1 MLGNNR
7 IRMISPPVRRVY
19 GVIETFENDINLE
32 YITSDTYLKTITI
45 ERVGEEGK
53 FFGFGICQKLN
64 THLTK
69 SDYPISTATTIKA
82 VIFDDNSFYSDMFP
96 PFKVTEVHK
105 DENNGELSI
114 TAYDAIYR
122 AAEHTIDEI
131 KTTVTTI
138 EKFAKDIALFLGC
151 KDVYFI
157 GSESSEA
164 CFNCVYNETA
174 LANYEG
180 TETIRSVLDDI
191 AEATQTIYYIN
202 NNNHLVFKRLD
213 KDGLEALTITK
224 DDYITLDSGENRR
237 LTNLVSATELGDNL
251 TAILKGKAKGALIR
265 VDNVADNEH
274 TVEVTT
280 NATNITRCGK
290 NLAPTLAE
298 GEVVDSKGVTFTG
311 TADGGIRVSGTPTDV
326 AVIQLGS
333 IVAPTRQ
340 GKLTISLS
348 GDFYNIVPDFK
359 LLDTNG
365 TLLKQVQTSNKETVN
380 LADYPTAATWVMAIK
395 RLANNVEVSGTV
407 YFQVEY
413 GETATAYEKYNAQ
426 SYTVGAEGKVE
437 GVTSLAPTM
446 TIYSN
451 IPEAEINIKYER
463 SNVISGTTQYIRN
476 NPFWDLRADRAQLV
490 DDALTAVWGMT
501 INQFDCV
508 WRGNPQ
514 LEIGD
519 KIALI
524 TKDNEKVISYVLND
538 VIDYSGGLTQRTSWH
553 YTESEETASNPS
565 NLGELLTQTYAKVDK
580 VNKRI
585 EMVVSATDG
594 NTETLNQ
601 LVSDKDGIVA
611 SVERVEKRLTD
622 DLAPITSDIAELTK
636 SVEAQI
642 TAEDVRFAINTEIE
656 KGAQK
661 VVTSTG
667 YTFNE
672 EGLTVEKSGSEM
684 KTTISDDGM
693 RVYRDNHEVLTAD
706 NRGVKAENLHATTYL
721 IIGTNSRFEDYG
733 GRTGCFWIG

>member
-1 MLGNNR
+1 MVGKNARL
-7 IRMISPPVRRVY
+7 ISPSVRRVH
-19 GVIETFENDINLE
+19 GIIETFEDDINLE
-32 YITSDTYLKTITI
+32 YITQDDYLKTITI

-69 SDYPISTATTIKA
+69 SDYPITTATTIKA
-82 VIFDDNSFYSDMFP
+82 TIYDDLSFYSDMFP

-105 DENNGELSI
+105 DENSGELSI

-122 AAEHTIDEI
+122 AAEHTIDEVN
-131 KTTVTTI
+131 TTVTTI
-138 EKFAKDIALFLGC
+138 EKFVQDIAIFLGC
-151 KDVYFI
+151 DLAGFE
-157 GSESSEA
+157 GTEADEA
-164 CFNCVYNETA
+164 CFNTVYNETA

-202 NNNHLVFKRLD
+202 YQNYLIFKRLD
-213 KDGLEALTITK
+213 KDGVEALTITK

-251 TAILKGKAKGALIR
+251 TATLKEKASGTTVT
-265 VDNVADNEH
+265 VDDVSENAH
-274 TVEVTT
+274 TVEVIVTSKNKVKSFIREAVATEDTNVLFIDCDLKPNTRYTISFTAAVGSRFYLNNYITT
-280 NATNITRCGK
+280 SIHKRTGTGERQSITFYTKRTLGTDNTFYIEGKGWIIAKNDVGNTIVPNFANVQLEEGSAVTDYAPYVAPEAVTVSVAGVDGSAATYT
-290 NLAPTLAE
+290 PDAE
-298 GEVVDSKGVTFTG
+298 G
-311 TADGGIRVSGTPTDV
+311 IVSGV
-326 AVIQLGS
+326 AS
-333 IVAPTRQ
+333 VAPTM
-340 GKLTISLS
+340 
-348 GDFYNIVPDFK
+348 IV
-359 LLDTNG
+359 
-365 TLLKQVQTSNKETVN
+365 TSNS
-380 LADYPTAATWVMAIK
+380 A
-395 RLANNVEVSGTV
+395 
-407 YFQVEY
+407 
-413 GETATAYEKYNAQ
+413 
-426 SYTVGAEGKVE
+426 GALI
-437 GVTSLAPTM
+437 S
-446 TIYSN
+446 
-451 IPEAEINIKYER
+451 IKYEK
-463 SNVISGTTQYIRN
+463 SNTISGTTQYIRN
-476 NPFWDLRADRAQLV
+476 NPFWDLRADRAELV
-490 DDALTAVWGMT
+490 DEALATVWGMT

-508 WRGNPQ
+508 WRGNPA

-524 TKDNEKVISYVLND
+524 TKDNEEVKSYVLND

-601 LVSDKDGIVA
+601 LISDKDGIVA
-611 SVERVEKRLTD
+611 SVEKVEKKITD
-622 DLAPITSDIAELTK
+622 ELAPITSDIAELTK

-642 TAEDVRFAINTEIE
+642 TANDVQLQINSALDNGIN
-656 KGAQK
+656 K
-661 VVTSTG
+661 VTTSTG

-693 RVYRDNHEVLTAD
+693 RVYRNEHEVLTAD
-706 NRGVKAENLHATTYL
+706 NKGVKAENLHATTYL
-721 IIGTNSRFEDYG
+721 IIGNNSRFEDYG

>member
-1 MLGNNR
+1 MVGKNARL
-7 IRMISPPVRRVY
+7 ISPSVRRVY
-19 GVIETFENDINLE
+19 GVIETYENDINLE
-32 YITSDTYLKTITI
+32 YITQDDYLKTITI

-69 SDYPISTATTIKA
+69 SDYPITTATTIKA
-82 VIFDDNSFYSDMFP
+82 AIYDDTSFYSDMFP

-114 TAYDAIYR
+114 TAYDAIYK
-122 AAEHTIDEI
+122 AAEHTIDELE
-131 KTTVTTI
+131 TTVTTI
-138 EKFAKDIALFLGC
+138 KQFAQDIALFLGC
-151 KDVYFI
+151 SGAMFYGARTD
-157 GSESSEA
+157 EA

-202 NNNHLVFKRLD
+202 NYNYLIFKRLN
-213 KDGLEALTITK
+213 KDGEAALTITK
-224 DDYITLDSGENRR
+224 NDYITLDSGENRR

-251 TAILKGKAKGALIR
+251 TATLKGKASGAVIKIDDVSENLHTLKVNI
-265 VDNVADNEH
+265 EH
-274 TVEVTT
+274 TNPEAIKLIVY
-280 NATNITRCGK
+280 
-290 NLAPTLAE
+290 
-298 GEVVDSKGVTFTG
+298 GEDEAS
-311 TADGGIRVSGTPTDV
+311 
-326 AVIQLGS
+326 AVN
-333 IVAPTRQ
+333 
-340 GKLTISLS
+340 
-348 GDFYNIVPDFK
+348 YYPDN
-359 LLDTNG
+359 NG
-365 TLLKQVQTSNKETVN
+365 T
-380 LADYPTAATWVMAIK
+380 
-395 RLANNVEVSGTV
+395 VS
-407 YFQVEY
+407 
-413 GETATAYEKYNAQ
+413 
-426 SYTVGAEGKVE
+426 
-437 GVTSLAPTM
+437 GVTSIAPTM
-446 TIYSN
+446 NFKTDT
-451 IPEAEINIKYER
+451 EGAVINIEYEKA
-463 SNVISGTTQYIRN
+463 NTISGTTQYIRN
-476 NPFWDLRADRAQLV
+476 NPFWDLRADRAELV
-490 DDALTAVWGMT
+490 DEALAIVWGMT

-508 WRGNPQ
+508 WRGNPA

-524 TKDNEKVISYVLND
+524 TKDNEEVKSYVLND

-585 EMVVSATDG
+585 EMIVSATDG

-601 LVSDKDGIVA
+601 LISDKDGIVA
-611 SVERVEKRLTD
+611 SVEKVEKKITD
-622 DLAPITSDIAELTK
+622 ELAPITSDIAELTK

-642 TAEDVRFAINTEIE
+642 TANDVQLQINSALDNGIN
-656 KGAQK
+656 K
-661 VVTSTG
+661 VTTSTG

-693 RVYRDNHEVLTAD
+693 RVYRNNHEVLTAD
-706 NRGVKAENLHATTYL
+706 NKGVKAENLHATTYL
-721 IIGTNSRFEDYG
+721 IIGSNSRFEDYG